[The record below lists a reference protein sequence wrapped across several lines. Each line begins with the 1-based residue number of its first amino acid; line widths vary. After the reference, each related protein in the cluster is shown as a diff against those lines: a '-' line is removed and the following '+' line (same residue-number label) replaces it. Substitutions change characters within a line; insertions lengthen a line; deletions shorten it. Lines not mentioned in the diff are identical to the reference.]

1 MKLQSAEIA
10 AVLRQ
15 QRAEGSELETAS
27 THCDVVYALFLE
39 PHDSSENES
48 ALSVEAMTEYVIR
61 TFSPKPT
68 LIHCELLVPPIPS
81 SGGGKTSF
89 ATYIGRRA
97 DWQNKRGAGGDDG
110 IGYYLVEN
118 GSRWRAVPVFAH
130 DVARAARAS
139 GDANIGAPYSIGRY
153 VTSARPLRRF
163 AWMLGDKAGDPG
175 HCATLAA
182 RVLKGSGASHVLPK
196 ASAWYCPSTLYN
208 ALSADLPSR
217 LSASEHE
224 RMAFTN
230 QSDCAATVEALT
242 VKPLSVDTVRQL
254 GDAKCIDA
262 VRALTLRACD
272 SAGDATAE
280 RLVQKQLAQVL
291 LRWTLLREEQACAPG
306 GDDGAASI

>member
-1 MKLQSAEIA
+1 
-10 AVLRQ
+10 
-15 QRAEGSELETAS
+15 
-27 THCDVVYALFLE
+27 
-39 PHDSSENES
+39 
-48 ALSVEAMTEYVIR
+48 
-61 TFSPKPT
+61 
-68 LIHCELLVPPIPS
+68 
-81 SGGGKTSF
+81 
-89 ATYIGRRA
+89 
-97 DWQNKRGAGGDDG
+97 
-110 IGYYLVEN
+110 
-118 GSRWRAVPVFAH
+118 
-130 DVARAARAS
+130 
-139 GDANIGAPYSIGRY
+139 
-153 VTSARPLRRF
+153 
-163 AWMLGDKAGDPG
+163 MLGDKAGDPG

-224 RMAFTN
+224 RMASTK

-262 VRALTLRACD
+262 VRALTLRACN

-291 LRWTLLREEQACAPG
+291 LRWTLLREEKARAPG
-306 GDDGAASI
+306 GDDGAESI